1 MVKMEATFLQRHP
14 LFKDIL
20 SIGIFAFLVILGTI
34 FINHFVF
41 KSFNVV
47 GPSMESTFYTN
58 DRLIVNRLP
67 VAWSQLLNKSYI
79 PERGQIIVFKNPS
92 FSTGLGDEHLVKRV
106 IALPGE
112 RVVVEHGS
120 ITVFNDEHPEG
131 INPDDYAEHGTPGP
145 VTSGSGEWTVPAGEI
160 FVAGDHREGSFSY
173 DSRNGLGT
181 VPLYDVVGPVS
192 IQIFPFDNIRFF

>member
-1 MVKMEATFLQRHP
+1 MEATFLQRHP

-20 SIGIFAFLVILGTI
+20 SIGIFALLVVIGTI
-34 FINHFVF
+34 FINHFIF

-58 DRLIVNRLP
+58 DRLIVNRMP
-67 VAWSQLLNKSYI
+67 VAWSQLLNKGYV
-79 PERGQIIVFKNPS
+79 PERGEIIVFRNPS

-112 RVVVEHGS
+112 RVTLENGQL
-120 ITVFNDEHPEG
+120 TVFNKEHPEG
-131 INPDDYAEHGTPGP
+131 LNPDEYAKHGTPGSP
-145 VTSGSGEWTVPAGEI
+145 TSGSGEWTVPEGEI

-181 VPLYDVVGPVS
+181 VPLYDIVGPVS
-192 IQIFPFDNIRFF
+192 IQIFPFNKMRLF